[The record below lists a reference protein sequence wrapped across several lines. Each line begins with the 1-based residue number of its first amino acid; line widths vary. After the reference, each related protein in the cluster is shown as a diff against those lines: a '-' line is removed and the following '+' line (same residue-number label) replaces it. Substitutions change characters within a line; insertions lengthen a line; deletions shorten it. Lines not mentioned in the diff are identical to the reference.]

1 MRNKEKAKRKAVA
14 AIGEI
19 VRAAKELA
27 KAEQAY
33 YNRKPRK
40 PTVLSEGGGDEN

>member
-1 MRNKEKAKRKAVA
+1 MKSKKAKEKAVA

-19 VRAAKELA
+19 VRAAKELV

-40 PTVLSEGGGDEN
+40 AIATMTKRGRQ